1 MDKTCNAVRNLTAMA
16 MGTDTDYVSVNKN
29 DIMEMMSYVC
39 SIETLNEH
47 LDKALDNLGL
57 TVMVMDKVNMTD
69 SMTDVVKRTHYY
81 MYGDTEVR

>member
-1 MDKTCNAVRNLTAMA
+1 MNKTCNAVRNLTAMA

-39 SIETLNEH
+39 SMETLEEH
-47 LDKALDNLGL
+47 LSKALDKLSL
-57 TVMVMDKVNMTD
+57 TTTVMEKVNMTD
-69 SMTDVVKRTHYY
+69 SVSDVVKRTHYY